1 MHYMTT
7 SSPDSDRDPH
17 TNNNKNNAFSVHL
30 MSAVNLR
37 RNLESWL
44 TRDRSREG
52 HSLAQLWLGFFCM
65 STTNHSILKEINS
78 EYSLEVL
85 MLKLKLQYFGHLME
99 RVNSLEKM
107 LMLGKAEGRKRRGQ
121 QGTRWLDGI
130 TSSAS
135 LSKLQEVMKDR
146 EPWPAAVHGV
156 AKSWTRLNTNNSK
169 AGMGKGA
176 ELVGREWLQTVSAPW
191 NPIWMRKQ
199 RQEEE
204 NGQWNVM
211 GSGLEVE

>member
-65 STTNHSILKEINS
+65 STTNHLILKEINS

-85 MLKLKLQYFGHLME
+85 MLKLKLQYFGHLMWRTDSFE
-99 RVNSLEKM
+99 KTLMLEKIEAGGEGEDRGWEGWMASPTQWTWVSVNS
-107 LMLGKAEGRKRRGQ
+107 GSWWWTGRPGVLRFMG
-121 QGTRWLDGI
+121 
-130 TSSAS
+130 
-135 LSKLQEVMKDR
+135 LQRVGHDR
-146 EPWPAAVHGV
+146 ATELNWWQLYLWFFEEPPYCF
-156 AKSWTRLNTNNSK
+156 
-169 AGMGKGA
+169 
-176 ELVGREWLQTVSAPW
+176 P
-191 NPIWMRKQ
+191 
-199 RQEEE
+199 
-204 NGQWNVM
+204 
-211 GSGLEVE
+211 